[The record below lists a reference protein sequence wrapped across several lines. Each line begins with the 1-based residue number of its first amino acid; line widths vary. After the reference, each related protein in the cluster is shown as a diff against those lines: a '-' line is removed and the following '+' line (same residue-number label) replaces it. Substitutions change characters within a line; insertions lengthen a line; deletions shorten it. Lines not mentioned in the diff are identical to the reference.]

1 MKKSYSVYLAGPE
14 VFMEEA
20 ASILAQKEAIC
31 RQLGLTPLSPVDNE
45 VSPHITDPRSIALAI
60 YHGNVNQMDQADA
73 IIANITPFRGPH
85 MDSGTA
91 FEIGYFAAL
100 KKPIVCYTQAS
111 HDLLDRV
118 LNWSEQSSEGPDGSR
133 RDKNGH
139 LIENFGLE
147 ENLMITSAVSTGG
160 VVSGPHLGN
169 VFVCCDGFK
178 EAAQSLAHYFQNN
191 I

>member
-1 MKKSYSVYLAGPE
+1 MKDAGQ
-14 VFMEEA
+14 
-20 ASILAQKEAIC
+20 ILADKEAVC
-31 RQLGLTPLSPVDNE
+31 RQLGLNPLSPVDNE
-45 VSPHITDPRSIALAI
+45 VPEHLKDPKSIALSI

-91 FEIGYFAAL
+91 FEIGYFAAN
-100 KKPIVCYTQAS
+100 KKPIVCYTQTEQ
-111 HDLLDRV
+111 DLLGRV
-118 LNWSEQSSEGPDGSR
+118 LSWSEQHSQEHDGF

-147 ENLMITSAVSTGG
+147 ENLMITSASQQIVPASQ
-160 VVSGPHLGN
+160 LKK

-178 EAAQSLAHYFQNN
+178 EAAQSLAHYFRDHL
-191 I
+191 